1 MYPLLWLFF
10 IYAFLGWCTEVSYA
24 ALKSG
29 RFVNRGFL
37 NGPVCPVYGCGAVIV
52 LWVLEPLR
60 GNLLLLFLGSVALT
74 SLLEWLTGFVLE
86 RLFHQRWWD
95 YSQEPFNLNGYICLR
110 FSIAGGLAGL
120 FVVKLVHPSVLW
132 CIRTI
137 PHPVG
142 VGLLILFSVTMAVD
156 LAATVRTIAR
166 INRQLS
172 QLDEL
177 AAGIKEMSNELGEN
191 LADRVLDAV
200 EIGDGLRAD
209 LQEELDDLREVLAAH
224 RAELQD
230 GLEEVRDSL
239 AQRRFQLQMDQA
251 EWLEQ
256 RERELHA
263 LRARLDEVR
272 QSRIFGQRRL
282 LRAFPGMRS
291 TAHQPALERLRRR
304 LERRGN

>member
-110 FSIAGGLAGL
+110 FSIAWGLACL

-209 LQEELDDLREVLAAH
+209 LQEEREVLAAH

-256 RERELHA
+256 RERELRA

>member
-1 MYPLLWLFF
+1 MYHLLWIFF

-24 ALKSG
+24 ALKTG

-37 NGPVCPVYGCGAVIV
+37 NGPVCPVYGFGVVIV

-95 YSQEPFNLNGYICLR
+95 YSQEPFNLGGYICLR
-110 FSIAGGLAGL
+110 FSIAWGLACL
-120 FVVKLVHPSVLW
+120 FVVKLLHPSVLW
-132 CIRTI
+132 CIRTV
-137 PHPVG
+137 PYPMG
-142 VGLLILFSVTMAVD
+142 VGLLALFSAVMAVD
-156 LAATVRTIAR
+156 LAATVCTIAR
-166 INRQLS
+166 MNRQLS

-177 AAGIKEMSNELGEN
+177 AAGIKEM
-191 LADRVLDAV
+191 
-200 EIGDGLRAD
+200 
-209 LQEELDDLREVLAAH
+209 LDDLREVLAA
-224 RAELQD
+224 RRSELQN
-230 GLEEVRDSL
+230 GLEGVRDALDEAKDSL
-239 AQRRFQLQMDQA
+239 AQHRFQLQMDQA
-251 EWLEQ
+251 EWLEK
-256 RERELHA
+256 REEDLRELW
-263 LRARLDEVR
+263 ARLDEAR

-291 TAHQPALERLRRR
+291 TVHQPALERLRRR

>member
-1 MYPLLWLFF
+1 MYQLLWLFF

-24 ALKSG
+24 AIKTG

-37 NGPVCPVYGCGAVIV
+37 NGPVCPVYGFGAVIV
-52 LWVLEPLR
+52 LWVLEPLKE
-60 GNLLLLFLGSVALT
+60 NFLLLFLGSVVLT

-86 RLFHQRWWD
+86 RMFHQRWWD
-95 YSQEPFNLNGYICLR
+95 YSQEPFNLSGYICLR
-110 FSIAGGLAGL
+110 FSIAWGIACL
-120 FVVKLVHPSVLW
+120 FVVRLLHPSVLW
-132 CIRTI
+132 CVRSV
-137 PHPVG
+137 PYPVG
-142 VGLLILFSVTMAVD
+142 VGLLVLFSATMAVD
-156 LAATVRTIAR
+156 LAATVRTIAWM
-166 INRQLS
+166 NRQLS

-177 AAGIKEMSNELGEN
+177 AAGIKEMSNELGAN

-209 LQEELDDLREVLAAH
+209 LQEELDDLREVLAVR

-239 AQRRFQLQMDQA
+239 AQRRFQLQMDRA

-256 RERELHA
+256 RERE

>member
-37 NGPVCPVYGCGAVIV
+37 NGPVCPVYGFGVVIV
-52 LWVLEPLR
+52 LWALKPLR

-74 SLLEWLTGFVLE
+74 SLLEWLTGFALE

-110 FSIAGGLAGL
+110 FSIAWGLACL

-230 GLEEVRDSL
+230 DLEEVRDSL

-256 RERELHA
+256 RERELRA

>member
-37 NGPVCPVYGCGAVIV
+37 NGPVCPVYGFGMVIV

-74 SLLEWLTGFVLE
+74 SLLEWLTGFALE

-95 YSQEPFNLNGYICLR
+95 YSQEPFNLGGYICLR
-110 FSIAGGLAGL
+110 FSVAWGLACL

-177 AAGIKEMSNELGEN
+177 AADIKEMSNELGEN

-256 RERELHA
+256 RERELRA

>member
-29 RFVNRGFL
+29 RFVN
-37 NGPVCPVYGCGAVIV
+37 
-52 LWVLEPLR
+52 
-60 GNLLLLFLGSVALT
+60 
-74 SLLEWLTGFVLE
+74 
-86 RLFHQRWWD
+86 
-95 YSQEPFNLNGYICLR
+95 YSQEPFNLGGYICLR
-110 FSIAGGLAGL
+110 FSAAWGLACL

-177 AAGIKEMSNELGEN
+177 AAGIKGLPGP
-191 LADRVLDAV
+191 AQVPAPDGPVRVA
-200 EIGDGLRAD
+200 G
-209 LQEELDDLREVLAAH
+209 AA
-224 RAELQD
+224 
-230 GLEEVRDSL
+230 
-239 AQRRFQLQMDQA
+239 
-251 EWLEQ
+251 
-256 RERELHA
+256 
-263 LRARLDEVR
+263 
-272 QSRIFGQRRL
+272 
-282 LRAFPGMRS
+282 
-291 TAHQPALERLRRR
+291 
-304 LERRGN
+304 